1 MYHPPPP
8 QAHHV
13 CIERRR
19 ELTWWEVR
27 LMICSHLGS
36 ENRALGDE
44 GLKCFLE
51 VLSISMQRQKHQ
63 GSEIVKPLSIDH
75 SRVLVA
81 RL

>member
-1 MYHPPPP
+1 
-8 QAHHV
+8 
-13 CIERRR
+13 
-19 ELTWWEVR
+19 
-27 LMICSHLGS
+27 MICSHLGS